1 MVEVIYKER
10 IRNGTMKQK
19 NVYIQVMRFLFSLCI
34 ILFHMRGIKEL
45 DEKHYLTGGGYIGV
59 EFFGIVSGFLMCSG
73 VNVLVDDTI
82 KASKKYLITINEQI

>member
-45 DEKHYLTGGGYIGV
+45 DEKHYLTGGGVYWRRVFRNCQWISYVQRGKC
-59 EFFGIVSGFLMCSG
+59 FS
-73 VNVLVDDTI
+73 
-82 KASKKYLITINEQI
+82 

>member
-45 DEKHYLTGGGYIGV
+45 DAKHYLTGGVYWRRVFRNCQWISYVQRGKC
-59 EFFGIVSGFLMCSG
+59 FS
-73 VNVLVDDTI
+73 
-82 KASKKYLITINEQI
+82 

>member
-1 MVEVIYKER
+1 MEVIYKER

-34 ILFHMRGIKEL
+34 VLFHMRGIKEL
-45 DEKHYLTGGGYIGV
+45 DEKYYLTGGGY

-82 KASKKYLITINEQI
+82 KASKKF

>member
-34 ILFHMRGIKEL
+34 VLFHMRGIKEL
-45 DEKHYLTGGGYIGV
+45 DEKYYLTGGGMSFSELSV
-59 EFFGIVSGFLMCSG
+59 DFLCAAG
-73 VNVLVDDTI
+73 
-82 KASKKYLITINEQI
+82 

>member
-45 DEKHYLTGGGYIGV
+45 DEKHYLTGGI
-59 EFFGIVSGFLMCSG
+59 L
-73 VNVLVDDTI
+73 
-82 KASKKYLITINEQI
+82 A